1 MDPKS
6 EAGIMRLILRTAAGK
21 TTFIV
26 SHRLALTRFVDS
38 IVGLEKGRIVKSG
51 SHATLMEANG
61 KYARMFN
68 AQAQFYR

>member
-1 MDPKS
+1 
-6 EAGIMRLILRTAAGK
+6 MRLILRTAAGK